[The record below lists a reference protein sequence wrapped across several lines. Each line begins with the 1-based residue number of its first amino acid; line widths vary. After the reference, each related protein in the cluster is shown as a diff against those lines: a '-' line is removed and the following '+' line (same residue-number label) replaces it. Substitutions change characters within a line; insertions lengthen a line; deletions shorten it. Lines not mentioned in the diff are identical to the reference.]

1 VPAVAVLLA
10 DVVVGC
16 VVDNLD
22 FLSVIE
28 GHESVVAFVR
38 QNTGNAAE
46 FAYNAAK
53 LGILT
58 MLGVNAQIRHSF
70 QRRFAV
76 APEFSVASDDVEFEF
91 FLGDGVSVCD
101 TDHVPSFMPDDN
113 AGPGE
118 VSRELDQ
125 VTVMDALRPRDRL
138 HVGVFADGDLGRR
151 NFDERGA
158 ILEVEVEFAKVGVA
172 ARSILFEG
180 GVNESSADGESVVVP
195 CGVDDGIEITG
206 KVEGRERVE
215 EGPHVTRMSDQIVAE
230 RLVNSLHV
238 KHDVRIRISPIARMG
253 ARSVHVHLIV
263 DAGKGG
269 GESDG

>member
-206 KVEGRERVE
+206 KVEGREGVE
-215 EGPHVTRMSDQIVAE
+215 EGPHVPRMSDQIVAE
-230 RLVNSLHV
+230 GLVNSLYV
-238 KHDVRIRISPIARMG
+238 KHDVRIRVGIIARVT
-253 ARSVHVHLIV
+253 RSVHVHLFVKI
-263 DAGKGG
+263 GQGG
-269 GESDG
+269 GKSDG